1 MRAFPATAEDLIT
14 WKLWI
19 RLVLWLRNHEWR
31 FALVGLLLVGLVL
44 VSAKS
49 FEALTW
55 CWAVTDLG
63 SPELADWSQAYWTS
77 SLLNYGCTLLLAVT
91 GLSALLL
98 TIAHLR
104 KDVTKV
110 RPTWAPHRW
119 TYLLSFICIA
129 GLVFEHVREYGR
141 TDIGSPFW
149 WIAALNFALI
159 LSTWERVNS
168 RILSPVNILLIHASG
183 VLWLY
188 WVFFSMTIGHWVG
201 VTQ

>member
-1 MRAFPATAEDLIT
+1 MRVLPATADDLVT
-14 WKLWI
+14 WKMWI

-49 FEALTW
+49 FEALTL
-55 CWAVTDLG
+55 CWAVADLG
-63 SPELADWSQAYWTS
+63 SSELADWSQAYWTN

-98 TIAHLR
+98 TTAYLR

-110 RPTWAPHRW
+110 RPTWAQHRCV
-119 TYLLSFICIA
+119 YLLSLICIA
-129 GLVFEHVREYGR
+129 GLVLEHVSEYGR
-141 TDIGSPFW
+141 TDIGSIFW

-159 LSTWERVNS
+159 LHTWQRVDS
-168 RILSPVNILLIHASG
+168 RTLSPANILLLHASG

-188 WVFFSMTIGHWVG
+188 WELFSMTIGNWVD
-201 VTQ
+201 VIQ